1 MITAMLE
8 MYILNGFYL
17 FLSAERDIFQ
27 MHLSSFALETSE
39 KGRQNCTSGG
49 CQVKLTELPR
59 V

>member
-1 MITAMLE
+1 MITAMQE

-27 MHLSSFALETSE
+27 MHLSRFALETNE

-49 CQVKLTELPR
+49 CQLKLTELSS